1 MMTRLITGVVV
12 VVLAVTPAVGQV
24 SQAQPRETTELKLGD
39 DGACFVDDK
48 PPLATGGAEGG
59 AALSILAGAL
69 VKAGASAA
77 VSFARAFVQHRIDAN
92 TPPPVIVSKGAL
104 AVQLDPREDGGTDA
118 SSPLTCISV
127 NHGVRKLDDSPRD
140 AATIERVMG
149 LDRFKHFH
157 EGDDAEEFDP
167 VDLNEM
173 DLLLPPEVY
182 AEIWLDWHQAQA
194 FRPFLG
200 AVYLREPLEAINSRR
215 TVDLAITVTISSPGG
230 VQETAFAF
238 ALTELTPGK
247 FYPAGYFTTSSPWIA
262 NPATPSDED
271 LKMEIENPVRTGLV
285 NVQVTLQQSQ
295 EPGLLLS
302 YSNQMMSLLDTATV
316 ENATSSALNDLLGL
330 AE

>member
-1 MMTRLITGVVV
+1 MTTRLITGVIL

-24 SQAQPRETTELKLGD
+24 SEAQPRETTELKLGD

-48 PPLATGGAEGG
+48 PPFAVGGAEGG

-69 VKAGASAA
+69 VKAGASTA
-77 VSFARAFVQHRIDAN
+77 VSFARAFVQHRLDAN
-92 TPPPVIVSKGAL
+92 TPPPVIVSRGAL
-104 AVQLDPREDGGTDA
+104 AVQLDPKEGGGIDA

-127 NHGVRKLDDSPRD
+127 NHGLRRLDDSPRD
-140 AATIERVMG
+140 AVTIERVMG
-149 LDRFKHFH
+149 LDRLKHFH

-173 DLLLPPEVY
+173 NLVLPPEVY

-194 FRPFLG
+194 FRPVLG

-215 TVDLAITVTISSPGG
+215 TMDLAITVTISTPGG
-230 VQETAFAF
+230 EKETAFAF
-238 ALTELTPGK
+238 ALTELTPGSY
-247 FYPAGYFTTSSPWIA
+247 YPAGYFTTSSPWIA
-262 NPATPSDED
+262 NPSTPSDED
-271 LKMEIENPVRTGLV
+271 LAMVIEDPVRTGLV

-302 YSNQMMSLLDTATV
+302 YANQMMSLLDATTV
-316 ENATSSALNDLLGL
+316 ENAATSALNDLLGL